1 MLLGH
6 YRNAKS
12 DPFWSPATT
21 LNSRFPL
28 FSVIVARWRALPA
41 SRMPRSSTLIEE
53 LRSQHAVLTG
63 TTLRA
68 ELKAR
73 HGTPCGVSRIYR
85 LLHTATL
92 PQAAPAAAPSS
103 TADRSA
109 ELAEA
114 VKRAELAEYREEHHQ
129 ARWASEIHSL
139 REQVHALRD
148 AGHRLPILEQQ
159 LLDRSRELAAAYK
172 RISDLEAQL
181 EP

>member
-1 MLLGH
+1 MMARPPRLP
-6 YRNAKS
+6 
-12 DPFWSPATT
+12 DATI
-21 LNSRFPL
+21 LD
-28 FSVIVARWRALPA
+28 
-41 SRMPRSSTLIEE
+41 LIEE

-92 PQAAPAAAPSS
+92 PQATPAAAPSS
-103 TADRSA
+103 PADQSA
-109 ELAEA
+109 QLAEA

-129 ARWASEIHSL
+129 ARWATEVHQL

-148 AGHRLPILEQQ
+148 TGHRLPILEQQ
-159 LLDRSRELAAAYK
+159 LRDRSRELAAAYK
-172 RISDLEAQL
+172 RISDLEDQL
-181 EP
+181 G

>member
-1 MLLGH
+1 MQ
-6 YRNAKS
+6 NP

-28 FSVIVARWRALPA
+28 FSVISHAMARPPRLPDA
-41 SRMPRSSTLIEE
+41 TILDLIEE

-92 PQAAPAAAPSS
+92 PQPRPQQHPPPPPTTPLSS
-103 TADRSA
+103 PRP
-109 ELAEA
+109 L
-114 VKRAELAEYREEHHQ
+114 KRAELAEYREEHHQ

-159 LLDRSRELAAAYK
+159 LRDRSRELAAAYK
-172 RISDLEAQL
+172 RISDLEDQL
-181 EP
+181 G

>member
-1 MLLGH
+1 MARPPRLQ
-6 YRNAKS
+6 
-12 DPFWSPATT
+12 DATI
-21 LNSRFPL
+21 LD
-28 FSVIVARWRALPA
+28 
-41 SRMPRSSTLIEE
+41 LIEE

-85 LLHTATL
+85 LLHAATK
-92 PQAAPAAAPSS
+92 PDPSPAAAPSS
-103 TADRSA
+103 TADHST
-109 ELAEA
+109 ELAAA

-148 AGHRLPILEQQ
+148 AGHRLAVLEQQ

-172 RISDLEAQL
+172 RISDLEDQL
-181 EP
+181 G